1 MSFGIFESAVADDQL
16 DEHRKKLAQTRL
28 AQAVVEVDQHLGS
41 YLSNSSSK
49 TDYEDRVRLAEKD
62 IRSIVAKYL
71 EGDTGFSAVIRK
83 MESHYVKKDTKTSAS
98 KKTAARVEWTS
109 YEDPHFGTVHHTTGG
124 VNQPYAT
131 VFEPNDYTG
140 SGFSWEINLPD
151 FSQGPSGEENTLEE
165 AMTVAGQTL
174 VGEFGVTASR
184 RTANTDLEDL
194 KEFVHSLG
202 AKTRKRRGRD
212 GFMFPAATGANGAIS
227 IRPNGEI
234 VVETV
239 FGGGAGGMQSVYS
252 PNEVDLVKDWIE
264 KTVGGSYRMSSQR
277 QRRLASR
284 RIANSYDWGD
294 KDYHGDPWPEDFDD
308 EDKESDWLGFAN
320 EHPANLYDIG
330 DTLEDVD
337 FLKAPIGT
345 AVTVPID
352 DFDGEGNPGEFDLVK
367 DKGGSWRNKDFKADL
382 HWSEIGQAPVSNI
395 PETRR
400 RRTSRRKVAN
410 ERFPGA
416 SEQFERA
423 GWQSTDPERGEWISP
438 SGYSMF
444 DGSEGSVF
452 HFDDTDA
459 VSNHYVLE
467 DDEFGDNLPQR
478 LTDDEDYQRQ
488 FWSS

>member
-320 EHPANLYDIG
+320 E
-330 DTLEDVD
+330 
-337 FLKAPIGT
+337 
-345 AVTVPID
+345 
-352 DFDGEGNPGEFDLVK
+352 
-367 DKGGSWRNKDFKADL
+367 
-382 HWSEIGQAPVSNI
+382 
-395 PETRR
+395 
-400 RRTSRRKVAN
+400 
-410 ERFPGA
+410 RFPGA
-416 SEQFERA
+416 NEQFERA
-423 GWQSTDPERGEWISP
+423 GWQSTDPERGEWVSP

-467 DDEFGDNLPQR
+467 DDEFGDDLPQR

-488 FWSS
+488 LWSS